1 MKTVVVALKAGDRAR
16 GIIAGVLGAEAEIV
30 YLSDVAAGERAGVL
44 AKADA
49 VMARN
54 TANELDETEHA
65 LLEGAKLIQFVSAG
79 VDFIPLHKLPAGV
92 PIASNAGAYA
102 EPMAEHGLAM
112 ALAAAKGL
120 FREHRNLEKGEF
132 NQFVPKGTLRDAV
145 VGILGFGGI
154 GKAAARSFRCLGAKV
169 HAINRGGRTDEPVDF
184 CGTPADMP
192 ALLERADVLL
202 ITLPLTGSTAGLIG
216 ARELA
221 AMKPDAILVNLA
233 RGEIVDEAALFEHLK
248 ANPSFTACIDAWWI
262 EPVRHGEFRMD
273 HPFLSLPNVIGSP
286 HNSAAVPG
294 TGDRAMRLAAEN
306 VRRALRGEAAWHVL
320 GPDDMPP
327 RA

>member
-1 MKTVVVALKAGDRAR
+1 MRTVVVTFKAGERAR
-16 GIIAGVLGAEAEIV
+16 GIIADVLGSDADVA
-30 YLSDVAAGERAGVL
+30 YLSDVGIEERASLLGR
-44 AKADA
+44 ADA
-49 VMARN
+49 LMARN
-54 TANELDETEHA
+54 TAKELEEA
-65 LLEGAKLIQFVSAG
+65 EYRLLGDVKLVQFMSAG
-79 VDFIPLHKLPAGV
+79 VDFIPLDKVPTGV

-112 ALAAAKGL
+112 TLAAAKGL

-132 NQFVPKGTLRDAV
+132 NQFVPKATLRGAV

-154 GKAAARSFRCLGAKV
+154 GKAAARSFRCLGAGV

-202 ITLPLTGSTAGLIG
+202 ITLPLTASTARLIG
-216 ARELA
+216 ARELS

-233 RGEIVDEAALFEHLK
+233 RGEIVDETALYEHLK
-248 ANPSFTACIDAWWI
+248 ANPAFTACIDAWWI
-262 EPVRHGEFRMD
+262 EPVRHGEFRMK

-306 VRRALRGEAAWHVL
+306 VRRALRGEGAWHVL

-327 RA
+327 RE